1 MSETRCGLQ
10 ISRDNTI
17 TNEVHNHPRALQ
29 LGCLINGNILTPED
43 SMENGDITDTVANT
57 ELLNQ
62 RDIKAAQRENA
73 KAQTLGLNDLAL
85 ANITGN
91 ISKLTDSLT
100 ESKQEQGGQGF
111 KDILG
116 KLSRILPVRKIGE
129 SVAASISNAFP
140 DSDENAR
147 NIFPGENHAIVQLPN
162 DKFGRANFTGQLGS
176 C

>member
-17 TNEVHNHPRALQ
+17 TNEVHNHPRQ
-29 LGCLINGNILTPED
+29 KQMGCLINGNILIPDD
-43 SMENGDITDTVANT
+43 SMEADDVTDNTANT

-91 ISKLTDSLT
+91 ISKYQENHLLRRLKRRHRRQTSSIEPI
-100 ESKQEQGGQGF
+100 ESGEAFSPPKRWASSAANS
-111 KDILG
+111 I
-116 KLSRILPVRKIGE
+116 VRRAR
-129 SVAASISNAFP
+129 SVNIA
-140 DSDENAR
+140 SDESPLL
-147 NIFPGENHAIVQLPN
+147 PGSFSN
-162 DKFGRANFTGQLGS
+162 R
-176 C
+176 